1 MRCVSAWS
9 KRDKSKRAAL
19 KAVVMDRTLPVE
31 DRFNATLKLAQLPRN
46 GAAVRVRLRC
56 AITGRSRGNYR
67 KFKLCRIALREL
79 ASVRADPRHG
89 QGKLVRGHAMSMS
102 DPLGD
107 MLTRIRNAQRA
118 RHRSAWRRRRKL
130 RANVLDVLKREGF
143 IRGFAAEELRPGVAQ
158 LRIELKYDEGEPV
171 IKEITRIS
179 KPGRRV
185 YSKIKELPRVYAGL
199 GVSILSTPRGVM
211 SDAEA
216 RAANVGGEVLCRVF

>member
-1 MRCVSAWS
+1 M
-9 KRDKSKRAAL
+9 
-19 KAVVMDRTLPVE
+19 AV
-31 DRFNATLKLAQLPRN
+31 
-46 GAAVRVRLRC
+46 
-56 AITGRSRGNYR
+56 
-67 KFKLCRIALREL
+67 
-79 ASVRADPRHG
+79 
-89 QGKLVRGHAMSMS
+89 S

-118 RHRSAWRRRRKL
+118 RHTSCVAPASKL

-158 LRIELKYDEGEPV
+158 LRIELKYNEGEPV
-171 IKEITRIS
+171 IKEITRVS